1 MINIIFGT
9 LIGIL
14 LFFGLV
20 FVVLLCIAVVKVR
33 KGTNLS
39 VKNGQVGPN
48 SIQDIGERVNAVIID
63 QHGNKQHI
71 N

>member
-1 MINIIFGT
+1 MIILKIAMD
-9 LIGIL
+9 IL

-20 FVVLLCIAVVKVR
+20 FVILLCIAVVKVYR
-33 KGTNLS
+33 NRDS
-39 VKNGQVGPN
+39 ASIGPN
-48 SIQDIGERVNAVIID
+48 SIQDIGEQINAVIID

>member
-1 MINIIFGT
+1 MINIMFGT
-9 LIGIL
+9 IMGIL

-20 FVVLLCIAVVKVR
+20 FVVLLCIAVVR
-33 KGTNLS
+33 
-39 VKNGQVGPN
+39 VKKEKPSSLGPN
-48 SIQDIGERVNAVIID
+48 SIQDIGEQVNAVIID